1 MSYTR
6 KAANLATQQRRNGKD
21 RDIVWLEVNGYHIV
35 NIYREPNTR
44 RMIEYVTSIQVPSDF
59 LIGGDF
65 NAKHDMFEPGVESS
79 NQGASLA
86 AWSLDSGA
94 DFIGEPGE
102 PTHRAGHTIDLTFS
116 NIPFAETT
124 VRHDLDC
131 GSDHFTLITIVPER
145 GQGADSNTGFRVT
158 EANLPRFASIIHSG
172 ITHLPQ
178 PTDAAGPSDLND
190 IAELLTTLFQN
201 AIKAVGRQ
209 AQIRARSAP
218 WWTPACANLHA
229 SYARASR
236 RSEPDQETK
245 RREML
250 STIRNAKR
258 DYWRRVIDG
267 VANDV
272 DLYKVVGWH
281 KLAPSLKAPPL
292 IVDGASIE
300 STKEKAEALLEKVL
314 HRTATDTSMDN
325 DHLAG
330 GSGKGRDRRVK
341 HLPWIGPRHRTT
353 AKSLLAAYQSVH
365 KKLLPEM
372 LRAIAFPIRLE
383 ASGGGNASEGGK
395 KGQVVGLERLVAR
408 RLSWAAIHYGV
419 ISPQHGGALPKRSA
433 VDLVASFVYDAETAF
448 AQSKEV
454 TLVTLDVQG
463 AFDALMP
470 RRLLERMRK
479 QGWPM
484 KLLRLIGSFL
494 ADRRVKVRL
503 EGIYTAESRMQCG
516 TPQGSPLSPVL
527 YVLYLAE
534 LLNQDRSL
542 RFGYADDIAI
552 YRASKSVES
561 NVAMLKNDIRQI
573 MRWGAVNKIAFAPE
587 KLEMIHLSRKRNANS
602 PSINVSSE
610 LTIRPVT
617 ATGSEQPALRWL
629 GVWIDRKLSFK
640 RHVTERTTKA
650 MKLARHIKGLAG
662 VKFGPPAASLRK
674 AVVTCVQSSALYGSE
689 VWYGGRLKPSSA
701 GGYNRNQLVSTRL
714 GPLIEEVDRAIVLAA
729 RGVLP
734 VWRTAPTAS
743 VLRDA
748 GLPSGS
754 TALEHARI
762 RFALR
767 LRTLDPAHPLIRRL
781 EAPLLPWQRATK
793 LRRADALVPRAPRPI
808 LAQPHFSP
816 GCRTNP
822 TKGRTKEDAA
832 KQFNTWWNQLNGDT
846 ITVFSDGSE
855 QYNDGAKLVGYG
867 YAVYRGQ
874 SLVRTGSGAINSTSH
889 VFDAEAIGALKG
901 LQCALEILQPSDGQ
915 LWMCIDSTSVI
926 WCMRANAPNTSQWA
940 FLECHTLIDRYKVGI
955 IWSPGHMGIEGNE
968 MADELADAG
977 AKEGRMDND
986 RSAEPTISGIGTTAR
1001 ALANVTTSDWWRRR
1015 YTGLSASYRK
1025 WELGYAIA
1033 EPPELRLPRTSLHR
1047 LLAAR
1052 TAHGDFAQYH
1062 RRFGHSDA
1070 ELNCLCGYKKTPE
1083 HFVFCEISQRKF
1095 HAWPEKP
1102 DRPPS
1107 RPEEG
1112 RKYLNAIMA
1121 HPELFENFLTVTQH
1135 FTLNARASQTRD
1147 RTSSG
1152 GPQ

>member
-1 MSYTR
+1 
-6 KAANLATQQRRNGKD
+6 
-21 RDIVWLEVNGYHIV
+21 
-35 NIYREPNTR
+35 
-44 RMIEYVTSIQVPSDF
+44 
-59 LIGGDF
+59 
-65 NAKHDMFEPGVESS
+65 
-79 NQGASLA
+79 
-86 AWSLDSGA
+86 
-94 DFIGEPGE
+94 
-102 PTHRAGHTIDLTFS
+102 
-116 NIPFAETT
+116 
-124 VRHDLDC
+124 
-131 GSDHFTLITIVPER
+131 
-145 GQGADSNTGFRVT
+145 
-158 EANLPRFASIIHSG
+158 
-172 ITHLPQ
+172 
-178 PTDAAGPSDLND
+178 
-190 IAELLTTLFQN
+190 
-201 AIKAVGRQ
+201 
-209 AQIRARSAP
+209 
-218 WWTPACANLHA
+218 
-229 SYARASR
+229 
-236 RSEPDQETK
+236 
-245 RREML
+245 
-250 STIRNAKR
+250 
-258 DYWRRVIDG
+258 
-267 VANDV
+267 
-272 DLYKVVGWH
+272 
-281 KLAPSLKAPPL
+281 
-292 IVDGASIE
+292 
-300 STKEKAEALLEKVL
+300 
-314 HRTATDTSMDN
+314 
-325 DHLAG
+325 
-330 GSGKGRDRRVK
+330 
-341 HLPWIGPRHRTT
+341 
-353 AKSLLAAYQSVH
+353 
-365 KKLLPEM
+365 
-372 LRAIAFPIRLE
+372 
-383 ASGGGNASEGGK
+383 
-395 KGQVVGLERLVAR
+395 
-408 RLSWAAIHYGV
+408 
-419 ISPQHGGALPKRSA
+419 
-433 VDLVASFVYDAETAF
+433 
-448 AQSKEV
+448 
-454 TLVTLDVQG
+454 
-463 AFDALMP
+463 
-470 RRLLERMRK
+470 
-479 QGWPM
+479 
-484 KLLRLIGSFL
+484 
-494 ADRRVKVRL
+494 
-503 EGIYTAESRMQCG
+503 MQCG